1 MDLHGYR
8 TSPNGTWYNFWVSSE
23 GYLFS
28 LRRDLGVSGG
38 ENRRTVIR
46 EYELGSSN
54 VADLDRDRY
63 LDLVLGAYGPEK
75 ENQPAVLVVRYGSAR
90 GFESGRR
97 VALPCDDRSI
107 GCVIADFNRD
117 NWLDIAATSM
127 VANRVYI
134 FWGGS
139 QGFDSRRRTKLRA
152 TYPDDIESADLN
164 ADGYLDLIVACYP
177 TLLQDCLT
185 RGC

>member
-1 MDLHGYR
+1 M
-8 TSPNGTWYNFWVSSE
+8 
-23 GYLFS
+23 
-28 LRRDLGVSGG
+28 

-54 VADLDRDRY
+54 VADLDRDSY

-152 TYPDDIESADLN
+152 TYPDDFESADLN